1 MTNGRVARRITTV
14 CHSTTNGT
22 PPTGV
27 PQLTGY
33 LTRDFFKGK

>member
-1 MTNGRVARRITTV
+1 VSLN
-14 CHSTTNGT
+14 HDWT

-33 LTRDFFKGK
+33 LTRDFFRASSSC